1 MEKAHRPATETHW
14 LMGFGS
20 WKLGSRISFCLSFAA
35 SLRQDLAFVFHGDL
49 FHLTDGRDTTFTAS
63 MAQSLSTRSSLVTR
77 IFQPDEFEGEED
89 QANFRP
95 VKTRVPARQN
105 PDDSDFEGDEDY
117 DEEPSLL
124 DNLLAN
130 PKRLAII
137 GGIAVACIVVLVV
150 IISLLGKGGSK
161 TAGTN
166 NSAKTESSAA
176 AQNSVS
182 ATGNNAVDIA
192 SLLNNESSTLIP
204 LETSVPT
211 ESSSTEGEGGKDDE
225 ESRDTVTEVINYT
238 IEEGDSWSVIIQQF
252 YGEFDM
258 DLIYALCDYN
268 NMAIDDVIY
277 PGLEIKIPPESD
289 LR

>member
-1 MEKAHRPATETHW
+1 MIFPKNRFGLLAAILLLFSSQLLWGQSHNLSVYLVDAATEEPV
-14 LMGFGS
+14 GF
-20 WKLGSRISFCLSFAA
+20 ATA
-35 SLRQDLAFVFHGDL
+35 SLTAPGAKTPAKYALSDVEGKAVLEKVKAGKYVFKAEILGYK
-49 FHLTDGRDTTFTAS
+49 TFTKEVEVTTETV
-63 MAQSLSTRSSLVTR
+63 SLGTFRLET
-77 IFQPDEFEGEED
+77 D
-89 QANFRP
+89 QQ
-95 VKTRVPARQN
+95 V
-105 PDDSDFEGDEDY
+105 
-117 DEEPSLL
+117 L
-124 DNLLAN
+124 D
-130 PKRLAII
+130 
-137 GGIAVACIVVLVV
+137 
-150 IISLLGKGGSK
+150 
-161 TAGTN
+161 
-166 NSAKTESSAA
+166 AA
-176 AQNSVS
+176 SVS